1 MLSLLYQVKTGAI
14 RMHFDDEGRD
24 ELLLSLKIAI
34 KERDHDFLLPDTPE
48 EGDSEEWEVRDFIN
62 IICLPDDKAPL
73 CVEDGVELKGG
84 AIALAALAEQ
94 LQPPACSVTIG

>member
-1 MLSLLYQVKTGAI
+1 
-14 RMHFDDEGRD
+14 MHFDDEGRE

-48 EGDSEEWEVRDFIN
+48 EGVSEEWQVRDFLN

>member
-14 RMHFDDEGRD
+14 RMHFDDEGRE

-48 EGDSEEWEVRDFIN
+48 EGETEEWQVRDFIN

>member
-1 MLSLLYQVKTGAI
+1 
-14 RMHFDDEGRD
+14 MHFDDEGRD

-48 EGDSEEWEVRDFIN
+48 EGETVEWQVRDFLN
-62 IICLPDDKAPL
+62 IICLPDAKAPL

-94 LQPPACSVTIG
+94 LQDHTCCVTIG

>member
-14 RMHFDDEGRD
+14 RMHFDNEGRD

-34 KERDHDFLLPDTPE
+34 KERDHDFLLPDTPA
-48 EGDSEEWEVRDFIN
+48 EGETEEWQVRDFLN